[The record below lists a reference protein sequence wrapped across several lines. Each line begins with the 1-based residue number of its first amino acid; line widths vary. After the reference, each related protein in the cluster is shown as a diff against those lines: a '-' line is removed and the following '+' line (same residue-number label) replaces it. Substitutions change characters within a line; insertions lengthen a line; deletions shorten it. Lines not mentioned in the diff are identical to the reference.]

1 MNQELLRQQQFK
13 WTRTGYHPEYNSQL
27 SKYKVFSCLEQ
38 ISLHC
43 SDKNSQERSLLD
55 IACGDGFITE
65 QLSSHFGKVVGV
77 DANSD
82 VIEQAKTRVPSA
94 EFHNALAEEFYS
106 DELFSVVT
114 LLDLL
119 EHVQSPVNLL
129 SHLKSFLKPE
139 GVLII
144 HVPNA
149 LAINRQL
156 NVLMGSLTHC
166 EELSPFDIEIAG
178 HRRSYCT
185 QTLLEDIRSAG
196 LVPVDQGGIF
206 LKLLSTPQMD
216 YLLSASQWG
225 NAEHGWG
232 RSGDKSVNWK
242 DRFCEASY
250 KLGNEHPEMCN
261 VIHVTCKLA

>member
-1 MNQELLRQQQFK
+1 MSELARQQQFK
-13 WTRTGYHPEYNSQL
+13 WTRTGYHPKYNSQL
-27 SKYKVFSCLEQ
+27 SKYKVISCLEQ
-38 ISLHC
+38 IGRHC
-43 SDKNSQERSLLD
+43 DDKDPLDRSLLD
-55 IACGDGFITE
+55 IACGDGYITE
-65 QLSSHFGKVVGV
+65 KLSPYFSKIIGL

-82 VIEQAKTRVPSA
+82 VVEQAKKRVTKARFFNS
-94 EFHNALAEEFYS
+94 LAEDYQS
-106 DELFSVVT
+106 DEKFSSIT

-119 EHVQSPVNLL
+119 EHVQSPVDLL
-129 SHLKSFLKPE
+129 KHLKSMLKPE
-139 GVLII
+139 GVLIV

-166 EELSPFDIEIAG
+166 EELSPFDLNIAG
-178 HRRSYCT
+178 HRRSYCMK
-185 QTLLEDIRSAG
+185 TLLHDINSAG

-216 YLLSASQWG
+216 YLLSADHWD

-232 RSGDKSVNWK
+232 RSGDSSVNWK

-250 KLGNEHPEMCN
+250 KLGAQYPELCN
-261 VIHVTCKLA
+261 VIHVTCKLPL